1 MESRQE
7 DTFNSKT
14 LWEPHGKERRSGGS
28 SMHTAAHLRRQLFSL
43 TSPIFVELLLIMLLS
58 AVDVIMLS
66 QHSDNA
72 VAAVGVDA
80 QILNMVFLVFEV
92 FTAGTTVLCARYRGA
107 RDPENVTRIIGI
119 SLLFNG
125 ISGLAVS
132 AALAVFAEPVLSLMG
147 IRADLMADAASY
159 MRIVGGMAFLQ
170 GLAFTIS
177 AVLRSMEMASNPM
190 LVTLLMNLLNM
201 AGNYTLIFGHFG
213 APALGVTGA
222 AISTSACRAVALCL
236 LAFILFRKG
245 VRIPLRLFRPFPF
258 GRLKELLA
266 IGLPAAGEFFSYQF
280 SQLVITFFI
289 NKLGN
294 EALAARTYCVNI
306 IMFSYLFASAIGQG
320 GSILVGWLIGRHR
333 IEAAYRMGRFCFRAA
348 LAVTVSISAVTALL
362 GRFIVPLL
370 TGNPEIIHLCVIILF
385 VDILLEFG
393 RPVNILAGFMLRSA
407 SDSGYVFLVGV
418 TVMWSVA
425 TALSYV
431 FGITL
436 GWGLIGMWA
445 AFTLD
450 ELIRALLLARR
461 WRSMKW
467 AEKFRAP
474 AGSAA

>member
-1 MESRQE
+1 
-7 DTFNSKT
+7 
-14 LWEPHGKERRSGGS
+14 
-28 SMHTAAHLRRQLFSL
+28 MHTAAHLRRQLFSL

-72 VAAVGVDA
+72 VAAVGVDT

-107 RDPENVTRIIGI
+107 RDQENVTRVIGI

-125 ISGLAVS
+125 LSGLLVS
-132 AALAVFAEPVLSLMG
+132 AALALFAEPILHLMG
-147 IRADLMADAASY
+147 IRPDLMNDAASY
-159 MRIVGGMAFLQ
+159 MKIVGGMAFLQ

-177 AVLRSMEMASNPM
+177 AVLRSMEMASYPM
-190 LVTLLMNLLNM
+190 FVTLIMNILNV

-213 APALGVTGA
+213 APSLGVTGA
-222 AISTSACRAVALCL
+222 AISTSGCRAVALCL
-236 LAFILFRKG
+236 LLFILFRKG
-245 VRIPLRLFRPFPF
+245 VRVPLRIFHPFPF
-258 GRLKELLA
+258 GKLRELLG

-294 EALAARTYCVNI
+294 EALAARAYCVNI

-333 IEAAYRMGRFCFRAA
+333 IEAAYKMGWFCFKAA
-348 LAVTVSISAVTALL
+348 LAVTVSISVITALL
-362 GRFIVPLL
+362 GHVIVPLL
-370 TGNPEIIHLCVIILF
+370 TDNPIIIKLCTTILF

-407 SDSGYVFLVGV
+407 SDSTYVFLVGV
-418 TVMWSVA
+418 SIMWSVA
-425 TALSYV
+425 TALSYL
-431 FGITL
+431 FGIVL
-436 GWGLIGMWA
+436 HWGLVGMWI
-445 AFTLD
+445 AFTMD
-450 ELIRALLLARR
+450 EVIRAVLLARR
-461 WRSMKW
+461 WGSMKW
-467 AEKFRAP
+467 AEKFHTQASFSEGVEQK
-474 AGSAA
+474 AL

>member
-1 MESRQE
+1 
-7 DTFNSKT
+7 
-14 LWEPHGKERRSGGS
+14 
-28 SMHTAAHLRRQLFSL
+28 
-43 TSPIFVELLLIMLLS
+43 
-58 AVDVIMLS
+58 
-66 QHSDNA
+66 
-72 VAAVGVDA
+72 
-80 QILNMVFLVFEV
+80 
-92 FTAGTTVLCARYRGA
+92 
-107 RDPENVTRIIGI
+107 
-119 SLLFNG
+119 
-125 ISGLAVS
+125 
-132 AALAVFAEPVLSLMG
+132 
-147 IRADLMADAASY
+147 
-159 MRIVGGMAFLQ
+159 
-170 GLAFTIS
+170 
-177 AVLRSMEMASNPM
+177 
-190 LVTLLMNLLNM
+190 
-201 AGNYTLIFGHFG
+201 
-213 APALGVTGA
+213 
-222 AISTSACRAVALCL
+222 
-236 LAFILFRKG
+236 
-245 VRIPLRLFRPFPF
+245 
-258 GRLKELLA
+258 
-266 IGLPAAGEFFSYQF
+266 
-280 SQLVITFFI
+280 
-289 NKLGN
+289 
-294 EALAARTYCVNI
+294 
-306 IMFSYLFASAIGQG
+306 
-320 GSILVGWLIGRHR
+320 
-333 IEAAYRMGRFCFRAA
+333 MGRFCFRAA

>member
-1 MESRQE
+1 M
-7 DTFNSKT
+7 
-14 LWEPHGKERRSGGS
+14 PA
-28 SMHTAAHLRRQLFSL
+28 AAHLHRQLFSL
-43 TSPIFVELLLIMLLS
+43 TGPIFVELLLIMLLS

-66 QHSDNA
+66 QYSDNA
-72 VAAVGVDA
+72 VAAIGVDA

-119 SLLFNG
+119 SLFFNS
-125 ISGLAVS
+125 ISGFVVS
-132 AALAVFAEPVLSLMG
+132 ATLTLFAEPILHLMG
-147 IRADLMADAASY
+147 IRADLMANAVSY

-177 AVLRSMEMASNPM
+177 AVLRSMEMASAPM

-201 AGNYTLIFGHFG
+201 AGNYTLIFGNFG

-245 VRIPLRLFRPFPF
+245 VRVPFFLFRPFPF
-258 GRLKELLA
+258 SKLRELLA

-294 EALAARTYCVNI
+294 EALAACTYCVNI
-306 IMFSYLFASAIGQG
+306 IMFSYLFAGAIGQG

-333 IEAAYRMGRFCFRAA
+333 IDAAYKMGWFCFKAA
-348 LAVTVSISAVTALL
+348 LAVTVSISVITALL
-362 GRFIVPLL
+362 GRAIVPLL
-370 TGNPEIIHLCVIILF
+370 TENPEIIHLCVTILF
-385 VDILLEFG
+385 IDILLEFG

-407 SDSGYVFLVGV
+407 SDSNYVFIVGV
-418 TVMWSVA
+418 TVMWTVA

-436 GWGLIGMWA
+436 GWGLVGMWA
-445 AFTLD
+445 AFTMD
-450 ELIRALLLARR
+450 ELIRAFLLARR
-461 WRSMKW
+461 WRSLKW
-467 AEKFRAP
+467 AITFRART
-474 AGSAA
+474 

>member
-1 MESRQE
+1 M
-7 DTFNSKT
+7 
-14 LWEPHGKERRSGGS
+14 PA
-28 SMHTAAHLRRQLFSL
+28 AAHLRRQLFSL
-43 TSPIFVELLLIMLLS
+43 TGPIFVELLLIMLLS
-58 AVDVIMLS
+58 AMDVIMLS
-66 QHSDNA
+66 QYSDNA

-119 SLLFNG
+119 SLLFNS
-125 ISGLAVS
+125 ISGFVVS
-132 AALAVFAEPVLSLMG
+132 AALTLFAEPILHLMG
-147 IRADLMADAASY
+147 IRADLMADAVSY

-170 GLAFTIS
+170 GLAFTMS
-177 AVLRSMEMASNPM
+177 AVLRSMEMASAPM

-201 AGNYTLIFGHFG
+201 AGNYTLVFGNFG

-245 VRIPLRLFRPFPF
+245 VRVPFFLFRPFPF
-258 GRLKELLA
+258 SKLRELLA

-306 IMFSYLFASAIGQG
+306 IMFSYLFAGAIGQG

-333 IEAAYRMGRFCFRAA
+333 IDAAYKMGWFCFKAA
-348 LAVTVSISAVTALL
+348 LAVTVSISVITALL
-362 GRFIVPLL
+362 GRAIVPLL
-370 TGNPEIIHLCVIILF
+370 TENPEIIHLCVTILF
-385 VDILLEFG
+385 IDILLEFG

-407 SDSGYVFLVGV
+407 SDSNYVFIVGV
-418 TVMWSVA
+418 TVMWTVA

-436 GWGLIGMWA
+436 GWGLVGMWA
-445 AFTLD
+445 AFTMD
-450 ELIRALLLARR
+450 ELIRAFLLARR
-461 WRSMKW
+461 WRSLKW
-467 AEKFRAP
+467 AIKFRAP
-474 AGSAA
+474 AHDSTGDIA

>member
-1 MESRQE
+1 M
-7 DTFNSKT
+7 
-14 LWEPHGKERRSGGS
+14 PA
-28 SMHTAAHLRRQLFSL
+28 AAHLHRQLFSL
-43 TSPIFVELLLIMLLS
+43 TGPIFVELLLIMLLS

-66 QHSDNA
+66 QYSDNA
-72 VAAVGVDA
+72 VAAIGVDA

-119 SLLFNG
+119 SLFFNS
-125 ISGLAVS
+125 ISGFVVS
-132 AALAVFAEPVLSLMG
+132 ATLTLFAEPILHLMG
-147 IRADLMADAASY
+147 IRADLMANAVSY

-177 AVLRSMEMASNPM
+177 AVLRSMEMASAPM

-201 AGNYTLIFGHFG
+201 AGNYTLIFGNFG

-245 VRIPLRLFRPFPF
+245 VRVPFFLFRPFPF
-258 GRLKELLA
+258 SKLRELLA

-306 IMFSYLFASAIGQG
+306 IMFSYLFAGAIGQG

-333 IEAAYRMGRFCFRAA
+333 IDAAYKMGWFCFKAA
-348 LAVTVSISAVTALL
+348 LAVTVSISVITALL
-362 GRFIVPLL
+362 GRAIVPLL
-370 TGNPEIIHLCVIILF
+370 TENPEIIHLCVTILF
-385 VDILLEFG
+385 IDILLEFG

-407 SDSGYVFLVGV
+407 SDSNYVFIVGV
-418 TVMWSVA
+418 TVMWTVA

-436 GWGLIGMWA
+436 GWGLVGMWA
-445 AFTLD
+445 AFTMD
-450 ELIRALLLARR
+450 ELIRAFLLARR
-461 WRSMKW
+461 WRSLKW
-467 AEKFRAP
+467 AITFRART
-474 AGSAA
+474 